1 MFAPSAS
8 QAVGDH
14 TQQSLDGGVYPSV
27 SGDYLFFRKH
37 IGVEGEYSWRWNN
50 STYLPGFINLPYKPL
65 FYDFNAIWLSPTIRR
80 HFNVELLGG
89 AGVQSTRFYLEG
101 CNGANVTAVATTSWW
116 ILAAESSITS
126 GGISSFALRV
136 DLCWCERT
144 LSSAPTT
151 RFVTA
156 RRSGTRSD
164 RAWTR
169 ELCACTG
176 GLPASTVVSKFRVAL
191 WDFERRRARSSSH
204 PCPNPFMITA

>member
-27 SGDYLFFRKH
+27 SADYLFFHKH

-65 FYDFNAIWLSPTIRR
+65 FYDFNAIWLSPTIRH

-101 CNGANVTAVATTSWW
+101 CNGSQCYG
-116 ILAAESSITS
+116 SSNHFMVDFG
-126 GGISSFALRV
+126 GGIKYYVWRHFFVRPEGRFMLVRKNVEFSSDHAVRY
-136 DLCWCERT
+136 
-144 LSSAPTT
+144 
-151 RFVTA
+151 
-156 RRSGTRSD
+156 G
-164 RAWTR
+164 
-169 ELCACTG
+169 
-176 GLPASTVVSKFRVAL
+176 ASIGYTFR
-191 WDFERRRARSSSH
+191 
-204 PCPNPFMITA
+204 